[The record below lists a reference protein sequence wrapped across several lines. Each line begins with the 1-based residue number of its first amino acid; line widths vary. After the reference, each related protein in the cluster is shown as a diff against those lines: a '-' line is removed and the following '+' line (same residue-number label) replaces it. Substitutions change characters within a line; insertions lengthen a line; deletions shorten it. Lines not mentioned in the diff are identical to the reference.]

1 MNPFDVLLTVLSFV
15 SAVAA
20 GLVILLVALV
30 ILARAL
36 TWLSVLWMRWRDP
49 AAYERFR
56 IIHNLRKGAWKR
68 R

>member
-1 MNPFDVLLTVLSFV
+1 MSPIDITLLVGTI
-15 SAVAA
+15 AA
-20 GLVILLVALV
+20 GLGMAVFVLALLVYAF
-30 ILARAL
+30 
-36 TWLSVLWMRWRDP
+36 TWLSILWMKRFDP